1 MLKWVCAVAIAA
13 AVASPAMAQK
23 PGDKPAKRIKE
34 FDQTAIKEG
43 LDLLR
48 KGGECT
54 VNYIVSDK
62 GKAKDISA
70 DCSVP
75 EMAPYVVRTV
85 ESAEWEP
92 EIFDGEAFD
101 SYPIKQTFKFGT
113 IAGATVDP
121 RGEKSPV
128 LVKGVEPKDV
138 ERAINRV
145 DAAGTCDV
153 KYTVGA
159 DGAPK
164 DIVPNCTESALDSH
178 IAEAV
183 ARMKFE
189 PGLKDGQPTD
199 WPGMSMPMNLTI
211 PEDKK

>member
-1 MLKWVCAVAIAA
+1 MLKWVCAVALATA
-13 AVASPAMAQK
+13 AVSPALAQK

-34 FDQTAIKEG
+34 FDQTAMKEG
-43 LDLLR
+43 LGVL
-48 KGGECT
+48 KQGGECT

-75 EMAPYVVRTV
+75 DMAPYVVRTV

-113 IAGATVDP
+113 VAGTTVDP

-128 LVKGVEPKDV
+128 LMTGIEPKDV

-145 DAAGTCDV
+145 DVAGTCAV
-153 KYTVGA
+153 KYTVAA
-159 DGAPK
+159 DGKPK
-164 DIVPNCTESALDSH
+164 DIVPNCTEAALDPH

-189 PGLKDGQPTD
+189 PGLKGGQPTD

>member
-1 MLKWVCAVAIAA
+1 MLKWICAVGLAA
-13 AVASPAMAQK
+13 ALASPAMAQK
-23 PGDKPAKRIKE
+23 PDDRPAKRIKE
-34 FDQTAIKEG
+34 FDQSAIKEG
-43 LDLLR
+43 LGIL
-48 KGGECT
+48 KQGGECT

-75 EMAPYVVRTV
+75 EMAPYIVRTV

-92 EIFDGEAFD
+92 EIFDGEPFD

-113 IAGATVDP
+113 VAGPTVDP

-145 DAAGTCDV
+145 DAAGTCEV

-164 DIVPNCTESALDSH
+164 DIVPNCTVSALDSH

-189 PGLKDGQPTD
+189 PGEKDGKPTD
-199 WPGMSMPMNLTI
+199 WPGMSMPMNLKI
-211 PEDKK
+211 PKDK